1 MIPVIDTPPPE
12 TVTCVVTKGNV
23 FRVTSRLPITRLP
36 SPRTV
41 TAGAPGRRVNIV
53 VTLLVLPSRS
63 RPVTR
68 NSYFWVIAGSTGRSS
83 SGTHSDGSMPTTP
96 APAALAPSVA
106 GLTVAELTIRNASGG
121 PISTVLRT
129 SNVAWVMSHVPSA
142 FGLTRIASSGD
153 NAPIVCPSL
162 GVATRNSGAVV
173 STTRLS
179 GVDSSDWLPKSS
191 TVTTVYVAVASA
203 VNVRVG
209 KVNP

>member
-1 MIPVIDTPPPE
+1 
-12 TVTCVVTKGNV
+12 
-23 FRVTSRLPITRLP
+23 
-36 SPRTV
+36 
-41 TAGAPGRRVNIV
+41 
-53 VTLLVLPSRS
+53 
-63 RPVTR
+63 
-68 NSYFWVIAGSTGRSS
+68 
-83 SGTHSDGSMPTTP
+83 MPTTP
-96 APAALAPSVA
+96 APAALVPSVA
-106 GLTVAELTIRNASGG
+106 GLTVADLTIRHASSGS
-121 PISTVLRT
+121 ISTTVLRT

-173 STTRLS
+173 STTSLS

>member
-12 TVTCVVTKGNV
+12 TVTCVVTKGSV

-96 APAALAPSVA
+96 APAALAPSVK
-106 GLTVAELTIRNASGG
+106 GLTVADLTIRNASGG

-179 GVDSSDWLPKSS
+179 GADSCDWLPKSS